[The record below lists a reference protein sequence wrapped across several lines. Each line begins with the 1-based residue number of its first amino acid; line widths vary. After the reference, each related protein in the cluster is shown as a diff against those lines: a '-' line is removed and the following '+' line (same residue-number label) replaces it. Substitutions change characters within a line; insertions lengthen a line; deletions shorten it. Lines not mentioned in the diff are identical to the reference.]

1 MQHPALRAEPEPEP
15 ASKLTTSEDTEPA
28 KQEPVPELEPE
39 LESEPEAA
47 PEPEL
52 MPPPVPVLDLKQTQ
66 VANSEPGV
74 ESVPQNKPLIS
85 RAWQRLA
92 VICPEGSSAG
102 DVLRVQTPEGTEVDV
117 AVPKGVNAGDEFE
130 LPPSEPTTPLGPLEV
145 SSSEWTSMLDTSI
158 GTKPGVA
165 DAADVA
171 DVTDGVDT
179 AGAPTASNADSFDTV
194 SAAGQLPGVDDL
206 GAADAGASVKAD
218 TKTTQA
224 TDISPQTAWM
234 QETVAEL
241 ETMLSRRE
249 AELVRREAALDQRKI
264 ALERREKAA
273 SQANEQQRARHA
285 KESAA
290 LAARVA
296 AVETRELVLR
306 DAEEALQVRQH
317 AVGEIASLHEQLH
330 YQQRA
335 AVTASGSGY
344 GPMSSAEPE
353 PEREPAES
361 QGLPTLGIEDAAAT
375 QQQPGMEAIDE
386 STMADVIG
394 SIMTLELG
402 LQSPGSVY
410 MEPSTLQQQQQQQQ
424 LEEARSNN
432 KAKTQAAWS
441 AQKAEAAEVVR
452 HRSCTLGLAE
462 NGFEAN
468 PVPADPNGH
477 SNTVSPSSPAW
488 KRIQAK
494 RERERRAMEEQAAS
508 ATDHQP
514 PKEQRKKEL
523 RVGKS
528 WRSSGSS
535 GSGSQSPAAAL
546 SPDQLAA
553 VARQERIRKYERE
566 AILETLRKAMRA
578 RRTIFGHPVESP
590 RDLFEAVDR
599 NHSGTISVAELDS
612 ALKRLGAGL
621 AEVQVERLAAFI
633 GVDDAGEIQYRK
645 IVTLLSEAKAKAA
658 TSSPRN
664 PAMAAVATELS
675 VEDLM

>member
-1 MQHPALRAEPEPEP
+1 
-15 ASKLTTSEDTEPA
+15 
-28 KQEPVPELEPE
+28 
-39 LESEPEAA
+39 
-47 PEPEL
+47 
-52 MPPPVPVLDLKQTQ
+52 
-66 VANSEPGV
+66 
-74 ESVPQNKPLIS
+74 
-85 RAWQRLA
+85 
-92 VICPEGSSAG
+92 
-102 DVLRVQTPEGTEVDV
+102 
-117 AVPKGVNAGDEFE
+117 
-130 LPPSEPTTPLGPLEV
+130 
-145 SSSEWTSMLDTSI
+145 
-158 GTKPGVA
+158 
-165 DAADVA
+165 
-171 DVTDGVDT
+171 
-179 AGAPTASNADSFDTV
+179 
-194 SAAGQLPGVDDL
+194 
-206 GAADAGASVKAD
+206 
-218 TKTTQA
+218 
-224 TDISPQTAWM
+224 
-234 QETVAEL
+234 
-241 ETMLSRRE
+241 
-249 AELVRREAALDQRKI
+249 
-264 ALERREKAA
+264 
-273 SQANEQQRARHA
+273 
-285 KESAA
+285 
-290 LAARVA
+290 
-296 AVETRELVLR
+296 VLR

-344 GPMSSAEPE
+344 GPMGSAEPE

-361 QGLPTLGIEDAAAT
+361 QGLPTLAIEDAAAAT

-410 MEPSTLQQQQQQQQ
+410 MEPSTLQQQQQQ
-424 LEEARSNN
+424 LEEARSNT
-432 KAKTQAAWS
+432 KAKTQAAWI

-477 SNTVSPSSPAW
+477 SNTMSPSSPAW

-494 RERERRAMEEQAAS
+494 RERERRAMEEQAATA

-546 SPDQLAA
+546 TPDQLAA

-578 RRTIFGHPVESP
+578 RRTIFGHTVESP

-599 NHSGTISVAELDS
+599 EHTGTISVAELDS

-658 TSSPRN
+658 TSSPHN
-664 PAMAAVATELS
+664 PAMGMAAAAATEVPPRNPELS